1 MTLTRNEFLRI
12 GGGAMLGATTGPSFF
27 RFLNEPRG
35 FGRDV
40 LETPQI
46 ERIHQY
52 IEEHRDE
59 HVAKVQRDL
68 RQPSVSSWNMGMSE
82 MAELMRVSYEELGCR
97 EAELVPTDGY
107 PGVWGWYDAGAEKT
121 ISTYMMYDIQPWDET
136 EWSSPPLA
144 ANLVEMDPFGQVII
158 ARGAINDKGPNR
170 MFLNA
175 CEAIIAIEGKLP
187 VNIMFTCEGE
197 EEQGSTHLDQILAP
211 HYDQLKACGAHVRAT
226 PPQDR
231 DGFITMHLGRKGIAY
246 VELECHG
253 RLWGRGPQERAVLS
267 GHKAV
272 LDSPVWRL
280 VKALSSM
287 VDETG
292 NRVLIDGFYD
302 SVAPPTDEER
312 MLVETIISKYG
323 EQALA
328 RDRGNVK
335 AYLNDWTVA
344 DVVRHLMFD
353 PSLNINGIFGGY
365 TGPGTA
371 TNLPEKATA
380 RLDARLVPNQK
391 VAEHVQL
398 MRDHLERRGYGDIRL
413 TEVPTH
419 DEWYRTSVTAS
430 PVQAV
435 LSVYQRY
442 GIEPMIWPRSAASN
456 PQVLFAGPPLNLP
469 IVQGGL
475 GHGGRAHAPDEY
487 LVIEGN
493 DRVKG
498 IVDAEKSFVDIL
510 YAYANWPE

>member
-1 MTLTRNEFLRI
+1 MTLTRKEFLKV
-12 GGGAMLGATTGPSFF
+12 GGGAMLGAAGGPSFF
-27 RFLNEPRG
+27 RFLNQPKH
-35 FGRDV
+35 FARDV
-40 LETPQI
+40 LRTAQI
-46 ERIHQY
+46 EKIYKY
-52 IEEHRDE
+52 IEDHKDE
-59 HVAKVQRDL
+59 HVANVQRDL

-82 MAELMRVSYEELGCR
+82 MADLMKTSFEEIECR
-97 EAELVPTDGY
+97 EAEVVPTDGY
-107 PGVWGWYDAGAEKT
+107 PGVWAWYDAGAEKT
-121 ISTYMMYDIQPWDET
+121 ISMYMMYDIQPWDES

-144 ANLVEMDPFGQVII
+144 ANLVEREPFQQVII

-175 CEAIIAIEGKLP
+175 CEAIIAVEGKLP

-197 EEQGSTHLDQILAP
+197 EEQGSVHLHQILEP
-211 HYDQLKACGAHVRAT
+211 RYEQLAACSAHVRAT
-226 PPQDR
+226 PSQDR
-231 DGFITMHLGRKGIAY
+231 DGFITMHLGRKGIIY
-246 VELECHG
+246 VILECHG
-253 RLWGRGPQERAVLS
+253 RRWGRGPQERAVIS
-267 GHKAV
+267 AHKAV

-280 VKALSSM
+280 VEALSSM

-292 NRVLIDGFYD
+292 NRILIDGFYD
-302 SVAPPTDEER
+302 SVVPPTEEER

-323 EQALA
+323 DQALA
-328 RDRGNVK
+328 RDRGNVE
-335 AYLNDWTVA
+335 AYINDWSVA
-344 DVVRHLMFD
+344 EVIRHLVYD

-371 TNLPEKATA
+371 TILPEKATA
-380 RLDARLVPNQK
+380 RLDARLVPNQMI
-391 VAEHVQL
+391 AEQVGL
-398 MRDHLERRGYGDIRL
+398 MRAYLDRHGFDDISLE
-413 TEVPTH
+413 EVPTH
-419 DEWYRTSVTAS
+419 DEWYRTSVTAA

-435 LSVYQRY
+435 LSVYQQY

-456 PQVLFAGPPLNLP
+456 PQVLYAGPPLNLP

-493 DRVKG
+493 DRVAG